1 MSIFELETN
10 YVLGN
15 YQGAINVNNQIRSK
29 NEEDLL
35 LRDYFVFR
43 SHAELGDYRLVLDE
57 IRANSHIALLAVQ
70 LYAAYLLN
78 PGNEKIFAT
87 IQSWIDSGDLRNE
100 LAKVVVGCIF
110 FRAGKY
116 EECLRVLHDSNSLE
130 GRAILVQL
138 YLTINRLEYAQK
150 EFKIMQS
157 IKDDA
162 PLTQLTFAW
171 ICLQDKST
179 CKEAGEIFHDLM
191 NKYGSTVLL
200 LNGLAVSALTLAD
213 FDRAEKVLLDALMI
227 DNKSIVTRTNLVVV
241 GQLQDKPADKLK
253 RDLSQISSAAPDNPW
268 ILGLNKAS
276 SDFDAAQSKFIHNI

>member
-1 MSIFELETN
+1 
-10 YVLGN
+10 
-15 YQGAINVNNQIRSK
+15 
-29 NEEDLL
+29 
-35 LRDYFVFR
+35 VFR

-57 IRANSHIALLAVQ
+57 IRPNSHIALLAVQ
-70 LYAAYLLN
+70 LYAAYCLN
-78 PGNEKIFAT
+78 PSNEKIFVT
-87 IQSWIDSGDLRNE
+87 IQNWIDSGDLRNE

-116 EECLRVLHDSNSLE
+116 EECLRVLHDSTSLE

-138 YLTINRLEYAQK
+138 YLTIHRIEHAQK
-150 EFKIMQS
+150 EHKIMQS

-162 PLTQLTFAW
+162 PLTQLAFAW

-179 CKEAGEIFHDLM
+179 CKEAGEIFQDLM
-191 NKYGSTVLL
+191 KYGSTVLL
-200 LNGLAVSALTLAD
+200 LNGLAVSALTLGD
-213 FDRAEKVLLDALMI
+213 FDRAEKILLDALMI
-227 DNKSIVTRTNLVVV
+227 DNKSIVTRTNLIVV

-268 ILGLNKAS
+268 IISLNKAN